1 MWITTTP
8 ERFLAL
14 L

>member
-8 ERFLAL
+8 ERFLSL